1 MKRMP
6 LALATVGAFALVSCS
21 DRDSASPSPPIAEAM
36 SPPGSRDLD
45 GRVVGVA
52 YGEMSARAVVV
63 RESRDGALTACFWNA
78 APSQSSPMGCVP
90 LE

>member
-1 MKRMP
+1 MKRMS
-6 LALATVGAFALVSCS
+6 LALTAAGALTLASCS
-21 DRDSASPSPPIAEAM
+21 DQDSAPPSPPIAEATA
-36 SPPGSRDLD
+36 PPGGGSLN

-52 YGEMSARAVVV
+52 YGEMGGRAMVV

>member
-1 MKRMP
+1 MKRVS
-6 LALATVGAFALVSCS
+6 LAVTAAGALTLASCS
-21 DRDSASPSPPIAEAM
+21 DQDSASSSPPVAEAM
-36 SPPGSRDLD
+36 SPPASRGLD

-52 YGEMSARAVVV
+52 YGEMSGRAMVV

-78 APSQSSPMGCVP
+78 APSHSSPMGCVP

>member
-1 MKRMP
+1 MKRVSLAFAAVGA
-6 LALATVGAFALVSCS
+6 LALASCS
-21 DRDSASPSPPIAEAM
+21 DQDSAPPSPPIAEATALHE
-36 SPPGSRDLD
+36 SHGLN

-52 YGEMSARAVVV
+52 YGEMSARAMVV
-63 RESRDGALTACFWNA
+63 RESPDGALTACFWNA